1 MKKLIF
7 FLIFLISV
15 YNSWCQLD
23 SAFILKIKS
32 LDTANILKLDT
43 MPVPDDRLTKKIK
56 LLRNERTG
64 LTPEAVINIKLGEEQ
79 AKNPSFSK
87 EFFEKLKVNLLEGKG
102 HHLIENSLINLYR
115 RTYSE
120 KEIDQLLKFYKTAAG
135 KKSDRENFFLMI
147 ESVKDAEK
155 IMEMTSKSL
164 LKQMKVEER
173 IKN

>member
-7 FLIFLISV
+7 FLSLLISA
-15 YNSWCQLD
+15 YNCWSQLD

-56 LLRNERTG
+56 LLRKQKTG
-64 LTPEAVINIKLGEEQ
+64 LTPEAVINIKLMEEQ
-79 AKNPSFSK
+79 AKNPSSSK
-87 EFFEKLKVNLLEGKG
+87 EFFEKLKANLLEGQG

-120 KEIDQLLKFYKTAAG
+120 KEIDQLLRFYKTAAG

-147 ESVKDAEK
+147 ESIKDAEK
-155 IMEMTSKSL
+155 IMEMASKSL
-164 LKQMKVEER
+164 QQQMKVEER